1 MFYVVEYDGGDME
14 LGEFTKFDEAVSFV
28 KNYINEQRERN
39 CYWYVDGI
47 SIEDETG
54 KSLWFR

>member
-28 KNYINEQRERN
+28 KNYINEQREMN
-39 CYWYVDGI
+39 SYWYVDGI

-54 KSLWFR
+54 KSLLFR